1 MLVNQL
7 NQTNASYWE
16 PLSIQI
22 AKDQDLVFISCGVNG
37 IAIVDYLGSKILD
50 TINFNGL
57 YVQNFQ
63 VSHNGQILFLS
74 LNSTIQVYKLV
85 FEYEPYDSFKMIEV
99 SMIQAVEF
107 SQLITQMLFTE
118 EIDTLIVSG
127 QKGLIVS
134 YNTKI
139 KSTIYKTGFYQ
150 LDAQQITGLFLS
162 KDFQLLYAGANLF
175 GMFLF
180 KMNYVVDQKNNIQNQ
195 TNFILVGAGFTGD
208 STYYCL
214 QTRDY
219 YAYCYDIWTGL
230 YFSNFKYLT
239 QIDENDYP
247 MALNFTQYW
256 PDQNVIPIISSLFL
270 NSAESILFCGVRS
283 YGIYLFDIRQRNK
296 ILLIEVIGSEINP
309 FSIQLSKN
317 EIYLYVSTSSN
328 IFSFP
333 QVQVELNDYFPN
345 MFNIHQSSFSELDII
360 YKPRCYVDSKDEYLF
375 GAFDYDGLY
384 VFPTYKNPYRL
395 NIKSFQ
401 KYPINSDS
409 ILFDQSGQYIIAPS
423 YYQGILLYIYQY
435 SPLDNSKQ
443 QQEISPFNMKL
454 IRADSYNNQFYSI
467 NMAFGVDKKF
477 AAQAVQKEIITYN
490 TTDILN
496 IEILSVWS
504 KPDFLLGDIYDLCI
518 TLDNR
523 WIIGVTQG
531 QGYFILNISDKN
543 NPILA
548 NHQTFQG
555 GFAIVTSAYY
565 NFAYIGE
572 GTKGFAILD
581 TSALPQIKFA
591 SRISLTGFTFMVLP
605 IQKEDYIIV
614 TQSDK
619 GTLTLIDTRDKY
631 NPLIIYQQ
639 LYFNQQAQGVC
650 LFNTLNYLFVTVSNG
665 ILTMPYQNEIQI
677 HTEVSVIKAFSN
689 TQQQQKLKYSKQSLV
704 ESTNNPRINNE
715 YIFQIGQTVVLNFKI
730 IYPQNLNMKISNI
743 YILQNGNI
751 ETLPQQFNFDSKNQ
765 NLQFQVTTDLLDKN
779 YMISNLI
786 IILIKTLIPIDKISF
801 FYSQED
807 SQDLAVTNLTQS
819 ALIFQS
825 LTDQNII
832 NLDGILNQN
841 FDVQKKLVLD
851 AQLQKQLVET
861 SNIQDSLYQNFISQ
875 ITQKVSVTLK
885 KSYSFNP
892 FKFYIISSLK
902 FDNNNRFHYI
912 STNSLQIIQVIL
924 KVNSNTGKLIHKN
937 QDSVTFQLSDSQDQ
951 LQIEGSLENVNK
963 VLQQYII
970 FANASEISQ
979 HIQQSIQIIINDN
992 VNNPLKTSINIFECS
1007 FIILKKQLIVNKQL
1021 NLQTQLDQ
1029 QFKDGVIDIES
1040 NIAISFS
1047 SQTFLVQDTSK
1058 ITYQAYLQNEK
1069 GEFVLIPPSLW
1080 LQQQGNDKLNF
1091 KGVTTSDLY
1100 GKVYRFQIQAT
1111 DGYTKAVDYFTVQ
1124 LYGIS
1129 FVYALNLILKILGP
1143 FLGVFGI
1150 YQQRHYFYN
1159 IIFQNRVTFSQEEVD
1174 CGTKYQQ
1181 QLIIIGNCHEEG
1193 MYIVRNLFKKIMENS
1208 SLKLDQKQPRAH
1220 THSVSD
1226 VQQKNMDNLF
1236 EQKNINNEECEN
1248 EFKEFQ
1254 KFEHQNNFNFK
1265 KNTNNI
1271 QKVLLNLQKAKKQIT
1286 QSSLERRYLNEKG
1299 SLVMSQAIQDIVK
1312 FNIIPKTYKQKTMQ
1326 QYVNELADTNSVLQR
1341 IIRALISRYLLKLDQ
1356 KTHIIYEY
1364 IKNYCFQNIH
1374 HNKNDW
1380 FKAII
1385 DIQYKN
1391 NPFIKEDDEEINI
1404 FPSID
1409 FNYKQLLF
1417 IFQQLHKTDNA
1428 QNLKIPK
1435 SFSQFKKYIETYFE
1449 DVNIFLLREVIFA
1462 DVLGFPQ
1469 YKPSSFQRSIGKS
1482 IYAHSY
1488 NISQIIAFKKREI
1501 SKHFQPIYRFFNIEY
1516 EKYGFSKNMRL
1527 PSWLQ
1532 FDQRSG
1538 VIFLHG
1544 VPQKQDIEEIQIKI
1558 YDTNRYVIRQFVL
1571 KINFNIQ
1578 RNDKK
1583 QQIDQIYSQQD
1594 ESSQLISSNQQ
1605 KISSKHEMPKTFL
1618 NTFYTKQ
1625 EDIFQ
1630 TNSDSPSSIFS
1641 KSVKLRREINKYQ
1654 LQATNQNQI
1663 QKNKTEQEG
1672 NIFENCQSNISE
1684 ELQSQEVN
1692 RFQEFSTHR
1701 NSISEKEAQL
1711 YLQIISNRKQDE
1723 INELL

>member
-7 NQTNASYWE
+7 NQTNTSYWE

-85 FEYEPYDSFKMIEV
+85 FEYKPNDSFKMVEV

-107 SQLITQMLFTE
+107 SQIITQMLYVE
-118 EIDTLIVSG
+118 EVDILIVSG
-127 QKGLIVS
+127 STGLIAS
-134 YNTKI
+134 YNTKN
-139 KSTIYKTGFYQ
+139 KSNLYQTAFYQ

-162 KDFQLLYAGANLF
+162 KDFQFLYAGAYQQ

-180 KMNYVVDQKNNIQNQ
+180 KLNDIADQKNQ
-195 TNFILVGAGFTGD
+195 TNFILAGEGFAGL
-208 STYYCL
+208 STNYCL

-230 YFSNFKYLT
+230 YFSNFMYLT
-239 QIDENDYP
+239 QIDESEYP
-247 MALNFTQYW
+247 IALNFTYYW
-256 PDQNVIPIISSLFL
+256 PDQTVIPIISSLFL

-283 YGIYLFDIRQRNK
+283 YGIYLFDIRSRNK
-296 ILLIEVIGSEINP
+296 ILLIEVIGSDINP
-309 FSIQLSKN
+309 FSMQLSKN

-345 MFNIHQSSFSELDII
+345 IFNIHQSSLSELDII
-360 YKPRCYVDSKDEYLF
+360 YKPRCYVDFQDEYLF
-375 GAFDYDGLY
+375 GAFDFNGLY

-395 NIKSFQ
+395 NVTSYQ
-401 KYPINSDS
+401 NYPINLDT
-409 ILFDQSGQYIIAPS
+409 ILFDKSGKYIIVPS

-443 QQEISPFNMKL
+443 QQEISPLNMKL
-454 IRADSYNNQFYSI
+454 IGQNSYNNTFYSV
-467 NMAFGVDKKF
+467 NMAFSVDKTI
-477 AAQAVQKEIITYN
+477 AAQAVEKEIIIYN
-490 TTDILN
+490 TTDILS
-496 IEILSVWS
+496 IQVLSVWS
-504 KPDFLLGDIYDLCI
+504 KPGFLVADIYDLCI
-518 TLDNR
+518 SLDNR
-523 WIIGVTQG
+523 WIIGVTLG

-555 GFAIVTSAYY
+555 GFAVVTSAYY

-572 GTKGFAILD
+572 GSKGFAILD

-591 SRISLTGFTFMVLP
+591 SRISLTGFTFMVQP
-605 IQKEDYIIV
+605 IQNEDYILV

-619 GTLTLIDTRDKY
+619 GTLTLIDMRDKY
-631 NPLIIYQQ
+631 NPIIIYQL
-639 LYFNQQAQGVC
+639 LYFNQQAQSVC
-650 LFNTLNYLFVTVSNG
+650 LCNTLNYLFVTVSDG
-665 ILTMPYQNEIQI
+665 ILTMPYQNEVQI
-677 HTEVSVIKAFSN
+677 HTEVSEIKTFSN
-689 TQQQQKLKYSKQSLV
+689 TQQQQKLKYSKQNFG
-704 ESTNNPRINNE
+704 STNSSRINNE
-715 YIFQIGQTVVLNFKI
+715 YIFQIGQTVALDFKI
-730 IYPQNLNMKISNI
+730 IYPQNLNMKVSNI

-751 ETLPQQFNFDSKNQ
+751 ETLPPQFNFDSKNQ
-765 NLQFQVTTDLLDKN
+765 NLQIQVTTDLLDKN
-779 YMISNLI
+779 QMVSNLI
-786 IILIKTLIPIDKISF
+786 IILIKTLIPIDQTSF

-807 SQDLAVTNLTQS
+807 SYDLAVTNLTQS

-825 LTDQNII
+825 LIHQNVI
-832 NLDGILNQN
+832 NIDGTLNQN

-851 AQLQKQLVET
+851 AQLQKQLVDP
-861 SNIQDSLYQNFISQ
+861 SNISDSLYQNIISQ

-892 FKFYIISSLK
+892 FKFYVISSLK

-951 LQIEGSLENVNK
+951 LQIEGSQENVNK

-970 FANASEISQ
+970 FANASEINQ
-979 HIQQSIQIIINDN
+979 NTQQSIQITINDN
-992 VNNPLKTSINIFECS
+992 VNNPLKISINIFECS
-1007 FIILKKQLIVNKQL
+1007 FIVLKKQLIVNKQL
-1021 NLQTQLDQ
+1021 NLQKQLEQ
-1029 QFKDGVIDIES
+1029 QFQNGIIDIES

-1047 SQTFLVQDTSK
+1047 SQSFLVQDTSK
-1058 ITYQAYLQNEK
+1058 ITYQAYVQNEK
-1069 GEFVLIPPSLW
+1069 DEFVLIPPSLW

-1091 KGVTTSDLY
+1091 KGITTSYLY
-1100 GKVYRFQIQAT
+1100 GNVYRFQIQAT

-1124 LYGIS
+1124 VYGIP
-1129 FVYALNLILKILGP
+1129 FVYALNLLLKILGP
-1143 FLGVFGI
+1143 LLGFFGI
-1150 YQQRHYFYN
+1150 YRQRHYFYN
-1159 IIFQNRVTFSQEEVD
+1159 IIFQSRVTFSQEEVD
-1174 CGTKYQQ
+1174 CGAKYQK
-1181 QLIIIGNCHEEG
+1181 QLIIIENSHEEG
-1193 MYIVRNLFKKIMENS
+1193 MYIVRTLFKKIMENS
-1208 SLKLDQKQPRAH
+1208 SFKFQQNQPRAH
-1220 THSVSD
+1220 THSVSG
-1226 VQQKNMDNLF
+1226 VQQKNIDNLF
-1236 EQKNINNEECEN
+1236 ENRNSNKEGFQND
-1248 EFKEFQ
+1248 FKEFE

-1271 QKVLLNLQKAKKQIT
+1271 QKVLLNLQKIKKQINK
-1286 QSSLERRYLNEKG
+1286 SSLERRYLNEKG
-1299 SLVMSQAIQDIVK
+1299 SLVLSQAIQDIVS
-1312 FNIIPKTYKQKTMQ
+1312 FNIIPKTYKQKTWS
-1326 QYVNELADTNSVLQR
+1326 QYVNDLTDTNSVLQR

-1364 IKNYCFQNIH
+1364 IKNYCYQNIQ

-1385 DIQYKN
+1385 NIQYKN
-1391 NPFIKEDDEEINI
+1391 NPSLKEVDSDINI

-1417 IFQQLHKTDNA
+1417 IFQQLHKTDNT
-1428 QNLKIPK
+1428 QTLKIPK
-1435 SFSQFKKYIETYFE
+1435 SFSQFQKYIETYFQ

-1469 YKPSSFQRSIGKS
+1469 YKPSSFQPSIGKS
-1482 IYAHSY
+1482 IYVHSY
-1488 NISQIIAFKKREI
+1488 NISQIIAYKKREV
-1501 SKHFQPIYRFFNIEY
+1501 SKHFQPIYRFLNIDY

-1532 FDQRSG
+1532 FDQRNG
-1538 VIFLHG
+1538 VIFLYG
-1544 VPQKQDIEEIQIKI
+1544 IPQKQDVEELLIKM

-1571 KINFNIQ
+1571 KVNFNIL
-1578 RNDKK
+1578 RSDKK
-1583 QQIDQIYSQQD
+1583 QQIDQIYTQQED
-1594 ESSQLISSNQQ
+1594 SSQLVSSNQQ
-1605 KISSKHEMPKTFL
+1605 KIFSKLEMPKIIS
-1618 NTFYTKQ
+1618 NTFYEKQ

-1630 TNSDSPSSIFS
+1630 TNSESPSSIFNKRRFE
-1641 KSVKLRREINKYQ
+1641 KSLSQNMNLNEIK
-1654 LQATNQNQI
+1654 
-1663 QKNKTEQEG
+1663 KKKTEQEG
-1672 NIFENCQSNISE
+1672 NIFENCESNISE
-1684 ELQSQEVN
+1684 ELQSQDVKM
-1692 RFQEFSTHR
+1692 FSEFSTHR
-1701 NSISEKEAQL
+1701 NSISEKEAQQ
-1711 YLQIISNRKQDE
+1711 YLQIILNIKQDE
-1723 INELL
+1723 INEL